1 MKKKEFK
8 ATLEKLLSSKQV
20 KEFKH
25 GTKTIR
31 IVFDNSTDYTDFANY
46 IINNYYSISEGLI
59 VSGSYYNDRKTIIL
73 DYK

>member
-8 ATLEKLLSSKQV
+8 ATLENLLTGKGV

-25 GTKTIR
+25 GIKTIR
-31 IVFDNSTDYTDFANY
+31 IVFDNLSDYTNFKEF
-46 IINNYYSISEGLI
+46 IMQNYYSVSEGLV
-59 VSGSYYNDRKTIIL
+59 VSGSYYDNKLKIIL

>member
-8 ATLEKLLSSKQV
+8 EKLQSLLNGKGV

-25 GTKTIR
+25 GTKSIK
-31 IVFDNSTDYTDFANY
+31 IVFNNSSDYTDFANY
-46 IINNYYSISEGLI
+46 IMNNYYSLSEGLV
-59 VSGSYYNDRKTIIL
+59 VSGSYYNDRKKIIL

>member
-8 ATLEKLLSSKQV
+8 ATLENLLTGKGV

-25 GTKTIR
+25 GIKIIK
-31 IVFDNSTDYTDFANY
+31 IVFNNSTDYTDFKEF
-46 IINNYYSISEGLI
+46 IIQNYYSLSEGLV
-59 VSGSYYNDRKTIIL
+59 VSGSYYDNRKTIIL

>member
-8 ATLEKLLSSKQV
+8 AILESLLTGKGV

-25 GTKTIR
+25 GIKTIK
-31 IVFDNSTDYTDFANY
+31 IVFGNSSDYTDFANY
-46 IINNYYSISEGLI
+46 IMNNYYSISEGLV

>member
-25 GTKTIR
+25 GIKIIK
-31 IVFDNSTDYTDFANY
+31 IVFNNSSDYNEFKEF
-46 IINNYYSISEGLI
+46 IIQNYYSLSEGLV
-59 VSGSYYNDRKTIIL
+59 VSGSYYDNRQTIIL